1 MNYILF
7 DDSMRANLLPLVFIR
22 PVADIRIGIL
32 TIREKWEYYLKSK
45 TFTLTEDYLSEK
57 YPLNIEEDNF
67 LINASVIPTKEL
79 VDEILKLKNNQALSG
94 GEYIIAYKLKDV
106 DFENFGDESMTN
118 FEEIE
123 TDIKHIKLNNT
134 WEIFQYNH
142 QEIENDFKLI
152 TKKRK
157 SQPLPSSNRL
167 IGNKDNLFIEEGAV
181 IECSTINVNN
191 GPVYIAKDA
200 EIMEGSLIRGPFAL
214 CEHSQVKMGA
224 KIYGATTVGPYSKVG
239 GELNNVVIFGYSN
252 KAHDGFVGNSVI
264 GEWCNIGADSNTSN
278 LKNTYDEVK
287 LWNYFYETFVNTGL
301 QFCGLIMGD
310 YSKCGIN
317 TMFNT
322 GTVVGVN
329 SNIYGSG
336 FHRNFIPSFSW
347 GGNNGFKTYEID
359 KAIDVA
365 KRVYERRNIEF
376 TRTDENILTYVFNIT
391 HKIRRSNN

>member
-32 TIREKWEYYLKSK
+32 TISEKWEYYLKSK

>member
-1 MNYILF
+1 
-7 DDSMRANLLPLVFIR
+7 MRANLLPLVFIR